1 MQGRPE
7 KKNQNLSGVKCVVNA
22 CYYYE
27 SGDQC
32 HADKIE
38 IQSTN
43 ARSTQ
48 DTVCAT
54 FSPK

>member
-48 DTVCAT
+48 DTDCAT